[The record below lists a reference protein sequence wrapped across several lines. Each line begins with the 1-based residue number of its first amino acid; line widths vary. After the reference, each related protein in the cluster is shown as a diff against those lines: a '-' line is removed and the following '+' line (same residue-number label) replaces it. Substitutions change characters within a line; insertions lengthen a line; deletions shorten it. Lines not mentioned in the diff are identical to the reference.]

1 LKPKILKYFS
11 LLSILIL
18 VISHIPFRSCD
29 PRGEMLIG
37 RDAYTDEG
45 LYSMPARNMMLSD
58 SLNIAQNPTFLYT
71 PLLALTQN
79 ISFNIFGAT
88 LEVARFTSLILA
100 LIPLFILFYFG
111 LYTWILFIIPI
122 LYYHHIPFAYS
133 HYALAEMPSLGL
145 ILSSIFLLHLYGQS
159 LDRKL
164 LLCSIIT
171 LLSAVFFKIQYV
183 YISALIGVYFVV
195 IYFMQKRDLFYFVK
209 VISAVFFF
217 FLSVYFFSIWGYTDT
232 LFLNLQSLQSST
244 ISTSENVWDRCKYN
258 YQETFTAIAIA
269 PWTIYLFLITYFAT
283 VFFIIRYNSK
293 YALLLILLSFWLIL
307 EFHRFYFV
315 YFPTRY
321 MLSIFFVG
329 LALVSLAC
337 VILMEHR
344 YFRAISFLVFISFCI
359 FNSTQYVSSISTRS
373 YSIKHINA
381 YFKTFQNEHLTI
393 YGNWSPTSS
402 WGSIFHTN
410 MMINGSFDYA
420 SLSTIPDII
429 ITEADE
435 ADSDGAFRNKHI
447 DLNAISDSTRSFYI
461 GKYAIKVYWIKK

>member
-1 LKPKILKYFS
+1 LKTKILKYLS

-18 VISHIPFRSCD
+18 VISHIPFRICD

-71 PLLALTQN
+71 PLLAFTQS
-79 ISFNIFGAT
+79 ISFNIFGGT
-88 LEVARFTSLILA
+88 LEVARFTSLLLA
-100 LIPLFILFYFG
+100 LIPLFILFGFG

-183 YISALIGVYFVV
+183 YIIALFGVYFVV
-195 IYFMQKRDLFYFVK
+195 IFFIQKSDLWEYK
-209 VISAVFFF
+209 
-217 FLSVYFFSIWGYTDT
+217 DT
-232 LFLNLQSLQSST
+232 LFFNLQSLQSST

-258 YQETFTAIAIA
+258 FQETFTAIAIA
-269 PWTIYLFLITYFAT
+269 PWTIYVFLFIYFT
-283 VFFIIRYNSK
+283 SVFFIIRYKSK
-293 YALLLILLSFWLIL
+293 YALLFILLSVWLIL
-307 EFHRFYFV
+307 EFHRFYYV

-329 LALVSLAC
+329 LALTSLSC
-337 VILMEHR
+337 LILMEHK
-344 YFRAISFLVFISFCI
+344 YFRVISFLTLISFCL
-359 FNSTQYVSSISTRS
+359 FNCTQYCSSISTRS
-373 YSIKHINA
+373 YSIKHMNT
-381 YFKTFQNEHLTI
+381 YFQSIQHQPLTI
-393 YGNWSPTSS
+393 YGNWSPTATWSNT
-402 WGSIFHTN
+402 FHTN

-420 SLSTIPDII
+420 FLSTKPDII

-435 ADSDGAFRNKHI
+435 AESDGAFRNQQI
-447 DLNAISDSTRSFYI
+447 DLNTISDSIRSFYI
-461 GKYAIKVYWIKK
+461 GKYHIKVYWVRK